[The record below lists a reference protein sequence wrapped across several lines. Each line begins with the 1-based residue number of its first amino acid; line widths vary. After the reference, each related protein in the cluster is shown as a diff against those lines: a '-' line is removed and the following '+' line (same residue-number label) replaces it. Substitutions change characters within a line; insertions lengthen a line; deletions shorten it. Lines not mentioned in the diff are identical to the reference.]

1 MFKTIGLHIYMYR
14 DKVTQL
20 HDIYDNRKVNRTFRK
35 YLIKHL
41 TTTIYYIHTLYSC
54 MHEYI
59 PGVKDFSKQNKK

>member
-14 DKVTQL
+14 DKVIQL
-20 HDIYDNRKVNRTFRK
+20 HDIYDNRKVNKNFSE
-35 YLIKHL
+35 IFNQASNNDN
-41 TTTIYYIHTLYSC
+41 IYTPGMYSC